1 MDKDKRDLDKEQ
13 IDNNIG
19 MTCEPTNDLKNY
31 QDNEIFSKLAKDGTT
46 VDLGTDKRR
55 KNDPKLENTATD
67 IYYKT
72 QCKIPDSKVSVPT
85 FDSVIEAKEWVDDEN
100 KM

>member
-1 MDKDKRDLDKEQ
+1 MDKNKKKLDKEQ
-13 IDNNIG
+13 IDDNLG
-19 MTCEPTNDLKNY
+19 MICDPANDLENY
-31 QDNEIFSKLAKDGTT
+31 EEFENYSKLNADGSH
-46 VDLGTDKRR
+46 VDLGADKRR

-72 QCKIPDSKVSVPT
+72 QCKIPDSKVAIPT
-85 FDSVIEAKEWVDDEN
+85 FDSVVEAKDWVDDEN

>member
-1 MDKDKRDLDKEQ
+1 MGKDNLDKKQ
-13 IDNNIG
+13 IDNSLGVN
-19 MTCEPTNDLKNY
+19 CEPSNDLENYNKSESNSKNEK
-31 QDNEIFSKLAKDGTT
+31 NGNSVE
-46 VDLGTDKRR
+46 LGTDKRR

-72 QCKIPDSKVSVPT
+72 QCKIPDSKVAIPT
-85 FDSVIEAKEWVDDEN
+85 YDSVIEAKEWVDDEN